1 MTYLL
6 NWIFNVKEIE
16 NRYGISNQTARTDIS
31 GLVKLEYLEVS
42 NVNAKEQKYYKSSH
56 FDELIQLPN
65 LCPERLIINTTV
77 NKRR

>member
-16 NRYGISNQTARTDIS
+16 NRYGISNQTARTDIG

-42 NVNAKEQKYYKSSH
+42 NVNAKEQKYYKSSR
-56 FDELIQLPN
+56 FDELI
-65 LCPERLIINTTV
+65 R
-77 NKRR
+77 KKK

>member
-1 MTYLL
+1 MIYLL

-42 NVNAKEQKYYKSSH
+42 NVNAK
-56 FDELIQLPN
+56 
-65 LCPERLIINTTV
+65 
-77 NKRR
+77 